1 MLKINIFTIY
11 SLKIKKMKL
20 KLQLTITLLLCLGFS
35 TFAQVSST
43 NEEAARNWIKANE
56 RELNILPFHSF
67 KLSFVRKGE
76 TGETLRFQQMLNNTP
91 VFQSEI
97 VIHFS
102 TENKVVFSSNSYD
115 NSIANI
121 VTNPSIS
128 REVALIK
135 SKDLLKIAG
144 DYVVAENNLF
154 VSKVND
160 QTKLVYRV
168 ITNPQTGNASWEV
181 LVDAQSGAILS
192 TKDVAFYHK
201 HDKKPKKG
209 KKEDKK
215 SLESKTVAAPVFYTT
230 GTAMVFL
237 SDPLSFA
244 QVAYG
249 TAGYVDGNDANTTQ
263 LGAARTAVTLPQI
276 DLTAGVYKLMSQYVN
291 ITDFESPTTGL
302 FTQATSAF
310 NFTRDNNAFEAA
322 NVFYH
327 LDSSMRY
334 INQTLGITCIP
345 NSNGGILRFDP
356 SGLSGADNSH
366 FLSGTD
372 QISFGE
378 GCVDDAEDADVIWHE
393 LGHGLHDWMT
403 NGGLSQQNGLSE
415 GCGDYWAQSYS
426 RSLNQ
431 WNSSQPAY
439 HYMFSWDGNNVCWPG
454 RTTNYGG
461 LYPANLTG
469 QIHTDGQIWATC
481 LMRIWDA
488 IGRVKTDTCFLEG
501 LALTNS
507 GTNQQNAAIAVRQAG
522 INRNYPCAD
531 IQAMTDNFSASGY
544 TMPTLPLSMAPIAN
558 QTVSGPTYTL
568 PSYATLAN
576 PISPVCNA
584 TLTQSPTVGT
594 VLPLGVHTITMTAT
608 LGAANVVR
616 TFTVTV
622 TTLGVDENIKDST
635 IIYPNPA
642 TNQIT
647 IKGEFD
653 ANESISMFNLLGQ
666 KVLDQAIKSN
676 EETINISKLA
686 TGVYT
691 IYFNTSK
698 ASHKFIKE

>member
-1 MLKINIFTIY
+1 
-11 SLKIKKMKL
+11 MKL
-20 KLQLTITLLLCLGFS
+20 KLQLAITLVLCIGFS
-35 TFAQVSST
+35 TFAQVISS
-43 NEEAARNWIKANE
+43 NETAARNWIKANE
-56 RELNILPFHSF
+56 RELNILPFHTF

-76 TGETLRFQQMLNNTP
+76 TGETLRFQQMLNNVP
-91 VFQSEI
+91 VYQSEI
-97 VIHFS
+97 VLHFS
-102 TENKVVFSSNSYD
+102 TENKVVFSSNSFD
-115 NSIANI
+115 TTISNI
-121 VTNPSIS
+121 VTNPNITTL
-128 REVALIK
+128 EALNR
-135 SKDLLKIAG
+135 SKDHLKIIG
-144 DYVVAENNLF
+144 DYEVFENILI

-168 ITNPQTGNASWEV
+168 VTNPQSGIASWEV
-181 LVDAQSGAILS
+181 LVDAQTGAVLS

-201 HDKKPKKG
+201 HDKKHKNDKKQADEPKKV
-209 KKEDKK
+209 
-215 SLESKTVAAPVFYTT
+215 TAAPLAFVS

-249 TAGYVDGNDANTTQ
+249 TTGYVDGNDANTTQ

-276 DLTAGVYKLMSQYVN
+276 DLTAGVYKLTSQYVN
-291 ITDFESPTTGL
+291 ITDFEAPTTGL

-327 LDSSMRY
+327 LDHSMRY
-334 INQTLGITCIP
+334 INQTLGVTCIP
-345 NSNGGILRFDP
+345 NSNGGVLRFDP

-366 FLSGTD
+366 FLTASD

-403 NGGLSQQNGLSE
+403 NGGLSQVNGLSE
-415 GCGDYWAQSYS
+415 GSSDYWAQSYS

-431 WNSSQPAY
+431 WNASQPAY
-439 HYMFSWDGNNVCWPG
+439 HYMFSWDGNNVCWAG

-461 LYPANLTG
+461 IYPGSLTG
-469 QIHTDGQIWATC
+469 QIHTDGQIWATT
-481 LMRIWDA
+481 LMRIWDD
-488 IGRVKTDTCFLEG
+488 IGRVKTDTAFLEG

-507 GTNQQNAAIAVRQAG
+507 STNQQNAAIAVRQAG

-531 IQAMTDNFSASGY
+531 IQSMTDNFSATGY
-544 TMPTLPLSMAPIAN
+544 TMPTLSLSMAPIPN
-558 QTVSGPTYTL
+558 QIVSAGVGNTYTL

-576 PISPVCNA
+576 PISPVCSA
-584 TLTQSPTVGT
+584 TLTQLPTVGT
-594 VLPLGVHTITMTAT
+594 VLAAPGTYTITMTAT
-608 LGAANVVR
+608 LGAATVVR
-616 TFTVTV
+616 TFTLTV
-622 TTLGVDENIKDST
+622 SSLGVNENIKINT
-635 IIYPNPA
+635 VIYPNPA
-642 TNQIT
+642 SNQIT

-653 ANESISMFNLLGQ
+653 ANENITIFNLLGQ
-666 KVLDQAIKSN
+666 KVLESSINSN

-691 IYFNTSK
+691 IYFNSSK
-698 ASHKFIKE
+698 ETYKFLKE

>member
-1 MLKINIFTIY
+1 
-11 SLKIKKMKL
+11 MKL
-20 KLQLTITLLLCLGFS
+20 KLQLTIALLLSIVYSG
-35 TFAQVSST
+35 FAQYSSS
-43 NEEAARNWIKANE
+43 NEGAARNWIKANE
-56 RELNILPFHSF
+56 SELKIQPFHTF

-76 TGETLRFQQMLNNTP
+76 TGETLRFQQMLNDVP

-97 VIHFS
+97 VLHFS
-102 TENKVVFSSNSYD
+102 TENKMVFSSNSFNSAIENISTSPSISKETALTKSKESLRINGEYAIAD
-115 NSIANI
+115 NTLIVTKVNDVTKLAYKV
-121 VTNPSIS
+121 VTNPTSGS
-128 REVALIK
+128 
-135 SKDLLKIAG
+135 
-144 DYVVAENNLF
+144 
-154 VSKVND
+154 
-160 QTKLVYRV
+160 
-168 ITNPQTGNASWEV
+168 ASWEV
-181 LVDAQSGAILS
+181 LVDAQSGIILG
-192 TKDVAFYHK
+192 TKDIAYYHE
-201 HDKKPKKG
+201 HDKKPKKDP
-209 KKEDKK
+209 KKNKDENK
-215 SLESKTVAAPVFYTT
+215 STSAAPLAFVT

-249 TAGYVDGNDANTTQ
+249 TTGYVDGNDANTTQ
-263 LGAARTAVTLPQI
+263 LAAARTAVTLPQI
-276 DLTAGVYKLMSQYVN
+276 DLTAGVYKLTSQYVN
-291 ITDFESPTTGL
+291 ITDFEAPTTGL

-334 INQTLGITCIP
+334 INQTLGIACIP
-345 NSNGGILRFDP
+345 NSNGGVLRFDP

-403 NGGLSQQNGLSE
+403 NGGLSQVNGLSE

-439 HYMFSWDGNNVCWPG
+439 HYMFSWDGNNVCWAG
-454 RTTNYGG
+454 RTTNYSGI
-461 LYPANLTG
+461 YPGSLIG
-469 QIHTDGQIWATC
+469 QIHADGQIWATC

-531 IQAMTDNFSASGY
+531 IQNMTDEFTATGY

-558 QTVSGPTYTL
+558 QTVTSASYTS
-568 PSYATLAN
+568 PSYAALAN
-576 PISPVCNA
+576 PISPVCSA
-584 TLTQSPTVGT
+584 TLTQSPVAGT
-594 VLPLGVHTITMTAT
+594 VFTPGSYTITMTAT
-608 LGAANVVR
+608 LGAATVVR
-616 TFTVTV
+616 TFTLTV
-622 TTLGVDENIKDST
+622 QALGVNENIKINT
-635 IIYPNPA
+635 IIFPNPA
-642 TNQIT
+642 SNQIT

-653 ANESISMFNLLGQ
+653 ANESVSVYTILGQ
-666 KVLDQAIKSN
+666 KVLDHTINSN

-691 IYFNTSK
+691 IYFNGSK
-698 ASHKFIKE
+698 ESYKFIKE